1 MDKEPRII
9 RHLRIADDF
18 LQSGGTL
25 DKATFIKLLED
36 KGDDFGINEEI
47 KKRCRNNGKLI
58 EAEKVQYCHRS
69 WTKLRLR
76 IKDEAQLKGNLSD
89 ILVLQDSYHRGYSQS
104 IKYVIDGYT
113 LFPLA
118 ERTNQRK
125 EDKLIEAIDKI
136 VGGEIQAAFQDS
148 DIDLS
153 ALELSYKKNNDDID
167 ATIFKLMHLRD
178 MNVIKFVEYC
188 CESLFPLLDFFES
201 NKVKISSLVG
211 KIYCEIEKLNDRR
224 IYASF
229 IVILNELCM
238 AYKLNLPF
246 VRKNNEEAIKILS
259 GCESDD
265 EWVYFLRKAYYVE
278 AELFRVNEDWVPALV
293 SYQKSLDLILGLP
306 EDGEDDIFEQAEIK
320 NRCSMVLKNLGR
332 YDEAAVGY
340 EDSLVLYNRILALAE
355 DVEYIQSTIANIHY
369 GMFINECERGD
380 FRMAKTHIVEAA
392 RRFKGIGDYDA
403 YVDALTRHAD
413 CCHHLNEHDESIN
426 VLFEAE
432 KFLLTLEY
440 DDFLYV
446 TGLIRVYSEM
456 VNKCLIMEQYDQAQS
471 HYLRLKEFIFSQE
484 PKFTYKIVDELCFY
498 LYWLGVFLN
507 GYGIPKEGKII
518 LEYLLNLILK
528 FGLKE
533 KEHIEYIGKIE
544 KEIKKAEN
552 KIQNID

>member
-1 MDKEPRII
+1 M
-9 RHLRIADDF
+9 
-18 LQSGGTL
+18 
-25 DKATFIKLLED
+25 
-36 KGDDFGINEEI
+36 
-47 KKRCRNNGKLI
+47 
-58 EAEKVQYCHRS
+58 QYCHRS

-76 IKDEAQLKGNLSD
+76 IKDEAQLKGKLSD

-153 ALELSYKKNNDDID
+153 ALELSYRKNNDDID

-238 AYKLNLPF
+238 AHKLNLPF

-259 GCESDD
+259 GCAQDVEYGYYLS
-265 EWVYFLRKAYYVE
+265 KALYIE
-278 AELFRVNEDWVPALV
+278 AEFFRMNEEWEPALH
-293 SYQKSLDLILGLP
+293 SYQKSLELIYAHPGN
-306 EDGEDDIFEQAEIK
+306 EAGDAYMEAEIK
-320 NRCSMVLKNLGR
+320 NRSAMALRHLGR
-332 YDEAAVGY
+332 YDEAAAGY
-340 EDSLVLYNRILALAE
+340 NESLELYYLTLLLNGN
-355 DVEYIQSTIANIHY
+355 VEFMQFKIAVIHCEIST
-369 GMFINECERGD
+369 NEFDRGD
-380 FRMAKTHIVEAA
+380 FWMAKNHLIKAA
-392 RRFKGIGDYDA
+392 WLFKKTGDYKL
-403 YVDALTRHAD
+403 YVYAQSRQAD
-413 CCHHLNEHDESIN
+413 CFLCLNEYEEAMN

-432 KFLLTLEY
+432 KFLLTLEH

-456 VNKCLIMEQYDQAQS
+456 VNKCLIMEQCNQAQN
-471 HYLRLKEFIFSQE
+471 HYMRLNEFISSQE
-484 PKFTYKIVDELCFY
+484 PKFTYKIVDELCFC
-498 LYWLGVFLN
+498 LYWLGVILN
-507 GYGIPKEGKII
+507 RYGRPDEGKII

>member
-25 DKATFIKLLED
+25 DKVTFIKLLED

-153 ALELSYKKNNDDID
+153 ALEQSYKKNNDDID

-188 CESLFPLLDFFES
+188 YDSLLPLLDFFEI
-201 NKVKISSLVG
+201 NKIKISSL
-211 KIYCEIEKLNDRR
+211 ISQIHYEIEKLYDRKT
-224 IYASF
+224 YASF
-229 IVILNELCM
+229 LTVLNLLCLV
-238 AYKLNLPF
+238 YKLNIPF
-246 VRKNNEEAIKILS
+246 VRKKNADAIKILS
-259 GCESDD
+259 GCAQDGEYGYYLS
-265 EWVYFLRKAYYVE
+265 KALYIE
-278 AELFRVNEDWVPALV
+278 AEFFRMNEDWELALH
-293 SYQKSLDLILGLP
+293 SYQKSFDLIYAHSGN
-306 EDGEDDIFEQAEIK
+306 EAEAGDAYMEAEIK
-320 NRCSMVLKNLGR
+320 NRSAMALRNLGR
-332 YDEAAVGY
+332 YDEAAAVYNESLELYHLTLLLSGY
-340 EDSLVLYNRILALAE
+340 
-355 DVEYIQSTIANIHY
+355 VEYMQFKIAVIHCEIS
-369 GMFINECERGD
+369 INEFDRGD
-380 FRMAKTHIVEAA
+380 FWMAKNHLIKAA
-392 RRFKGIGDYDA
+392 WLFKKN
-403 YVDALTRHAD
+403 R
-413 CCHHLNEHDESIN
+413 
-426 VLFEAE
+426 
-432 KFLLTLEY
+432 
-440 DDFLYV
+440 
-446 TGLIRVYSEM
+446 GL
-456 VNKCLIMEQYDQAQS
+456 
-471 HYLRLKEFIFSQE
+471 
-484 PKFTYKIVDELCFY
+484 
-498 LYWLGVFLN
+498 
-507 GYGIPKEGKII
+507 
-518 LEYLLNLILK
+518 
-528 FGLKE
+528 
-533 KEHIEYIGKIE
+533 
-544 KEIKKAEN
+544 
-552 KIQNID
+552 